1 MAMSSAAAEAPAGD
15 AVVVGSGPNGLAAAV
30 ALARAGLA
38 VTVLEAEET
47 IGGGARTIDLGLAP
61 GIRHD
66 LCSAVHPM
74 ALASPFFRAFDL
86 AARGVELLTPEASYA
101 QPLDAEPAAIAWHD
115 LERTAA
121 DLGLDGPAWRRW
133 IGGLSREADLVTL
146 LGLSDKRSVPRE
158 LLSPRGV
165 RAGLGFGAL
174 LAAQGTPLWDRPF
187 TTERARALLT
197 GVASHGI
204 GALPHLAPAAT
215 AGLLASLAHAGGW
228 PIPRGG
234 SQAITDALVADLEA
248 HGGRV
253 ITGHRVDG
261 PAGMPRARAV
271 LLGTTAAQAARLLT
285 GRIRSEMLRGL
296 RRFPH
301 GDGAAKVDLVLSGP
315 IPWRDAEVG
324 RAGTQHLGGTRDQMA
339 AAEAEVAAGRLPER
353 PVTLVSDP
361 AVVDPDRIHDGLR
374 PVWAYAHVPADCP
387 EDPTELVLGQLE
399 RFAPGV
405 RDLVVASR
413 GIPASRMSHHN
424 PSLTGGDIAMGRIS
438 MWRMIARPTARLD
451 PWHLGAGAYLC
462 SGATPPGPGV
472 HGMSG
477 WFAAQRV
484 LSREFGIDA
493 PPSLAP

>member
-1 MAMSSAAAEAPAGD
+1 MAMSSAAAEVPAGD
-15 AVVVGSGPNGLAAAV
+15 VVVVGSGPNGLVAAV

-47 IGGGARTIDLGLAP
+47 IGGGARTLDLGLAP

-133 IGGLSREADLVTL
+133 IGGVSREADLVTL

-158 LLSPRGV
+158 LLSPWGAGRARLRRPAGGPGHPV
-165 RAGLGFGAL
+165 VGPPLHHRAGPGA
-174 LAAQGTPLWDRPF
+174 ADRRRLP
-187 TTERARALLT
+187 RHRC
-197 GVASHGI
+197 S
-204 GALPHLAPAAT
+204 PHLAPAAT

-234 SQAITDALVADLEA
+234 SQAITDALVADLET

-271 LLGTTAAQAARLLT
+271 LLDTTAAQAARLLT
-285 GRIRSEMLRGL
+285 GRIRSEMLRAL

-339 AAEAEVAAGRLPER
+339 AAEAEVAAGLLPER

-361 AVVDPDRIHDGLR
+361 AVVDPERIHDGLR

-484 LSREFGIDA
+484 LSREFGIDS